1 MDNTSSD
8 KLWCDS
14 NLGGLDDLDFSDF
27 NTVSLEAAEQSVTEL
42 EVNELITRQDIYNG
56 MWIPYYYKI

>member
-42 EVNELITRQDIYNG
+42 EVNELITQQDIYNG
-56 MWIPYYYKI
+56 MSIPLL

>member
-14 NLGGLDDLDFSDF
+14 SFGGLDDLDFSDF

-56 MWIPYYYKI
+56 I